1 LTTVDDLILANNL
14 ADRLAV
20 IHAHAETNPY
30 EKTARLARLN
40 EACVQRDPNSTDED
54 LSAAKE
60 TRKAAEVAA
69 MLNDGELQRAIAAH
83 EQQQNT
89 ADLAAPQGPVRT
101 YINVP
106 YREKDEARSLGA
118 RWDRQKQSWYVP
130 PGVNNDLFSKWTQQ
144 ASQSAAQRRLYLA
157 VPYGERGAA
166 KAAGAKWDK
175 AAKSWYAGPG
185 ADMDKLQRWLP
196 ENVQDQQGPA
206 MTPREE
212 FAEALTSLGCV
223 LTGDHPMMDGQKHR
237 IGVEGDRK
245 GEQAGFY
252 VGHLDGHPAGYIK
265 NNRTGID
272 MKWKSKGYS
281 LDSQEKAKL
290 QAEAA
295 VKLAARQAERDRQQ
309 EATAQRV
316 TLQMDN
322 LVPVSV
328 PTPYMLAK
336 GIQPHAGAMTDAEG
350 QKTYIPATDADGKQ
364 WTMQYIQEDGTK
376 RFAKDS
382 RKEGCFHAVGGI
394 EAIAAAPALVISE
407 GYATAATLAEALG
420 HGTIAAFDSGNLPAV
435 ARALHGK
442 FPDKPVVIAGDDDR
456 HLEVTQGINPGR
468 VKALEAAKAA
478 GGKAIFP
485 VFAPGEAAYPA
496 SLDPITPKRYRDHQR
511 VSK

>member
-1 LTTVDDLILANNL
+1 
-14 ADRLAV
+14 
-20 IHAHAETNPY
+20 
-30 EKTARLARLN
+30 
-40 EACVQRDPNSTDED
+40 
-54 LSAAKE
+54 
-60 TRKAAEVAA
+60 
-69 MLNDGELQRAIAAH
+69 M
-83 EQQQNT
+83 
-89 ADLAAPQGPVRT
+89 RT

-130 PGVNNDLFSKWTQQ
+130 PGVNSDLFSKWTQQ

-272 MKWKSKGYS
+272 MKWKSKGY
-281 LDSQEKAKL
+281 
-290 QAEAA
+290 
-295 VKLAARQAERDRQQ
+295 
-309 EATAQRV
+309 
-316 TLQMDN
+316 
-322 LVPVSV
+322 
-328 PTPYMLAK
+328 
-336 GIQPHAGAMTDAEG
+336 
-350 QKTYIPATDADGKQ
+350 
-364 WTMQYIQEDGTK
+364 
-376 RFAKDS
+376 
-382 RKEGCFHAVGGI
+382 
-394 EAIAAAPALVISE
+394 
-407 GYATAATLAEALG
+407 
-420 HGTIAAFDSGNLPAV
+420 
-435 ARALHGK
+435 
-442 FPDKPVVIAGDDDR
+442 
-456 HLEVTQGINPGR
+456 
-468 VKALEAAKAA
+468 
-478 GGKAIFP
+478 
-485 VFAPGEAAYPA
+485 
-496 SLDPITPKRYRDHQR
+496 
-511 VSK
+511 